1 MFMMP
6 FHDCFAAPY
15 KGAILNGHQRFPPFI
30 QQLTFFTPHFVQ
42 KFNQKAKNDQN
53 IYQREFNEKYIQ
65 QILHILFQR
74 KLQLYDA
81 RVWVQKD
88 GKSFVFLFYPIFLTN
103 FRCVQKN

>member
-6 FHDCFAAPY
+6 FHDCFAAPF

-88 GKSFVFLFYPIFLTN
+88 GKSFVYPFCPIF
-103 FRCVQKN
+103 